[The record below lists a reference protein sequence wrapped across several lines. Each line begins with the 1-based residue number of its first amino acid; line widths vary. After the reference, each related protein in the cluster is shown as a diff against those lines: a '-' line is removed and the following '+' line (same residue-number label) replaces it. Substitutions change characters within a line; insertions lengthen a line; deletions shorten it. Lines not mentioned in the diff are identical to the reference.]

1 MSSFRI
7 INVMEGEVWFGWP
20 EAGYGPHCIRDE
32 DLDRMEKAIR
42 EARKKLAQPGE
53 ERGGTHGR

>member
-1 MSSFRI
+1 MSSFKI

-32 DLDRMEKAIR
+32 ELDQMQEAIR
-42 EARKKLAQPGE
+42 MAKEARDQKTKE
-53 ERGGTHGR
+53 GGSQ